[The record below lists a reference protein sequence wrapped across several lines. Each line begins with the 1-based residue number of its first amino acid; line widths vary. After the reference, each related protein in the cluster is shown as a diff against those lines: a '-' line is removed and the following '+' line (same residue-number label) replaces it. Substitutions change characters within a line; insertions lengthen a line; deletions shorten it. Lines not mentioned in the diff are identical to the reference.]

1 MKVQVNFVTVG
12 RNDAFS
18 RYLNVI
24 KMRHNLEQR
33 GMGLSFNSLKGHA
46 IVKALRI
53 GGISSQRIKPRAK
66 TTRKFDDVSNSRV
79 GANVCFE
86 TSCIIT

>member
-1 MKVQVNFVTVG
+1 MPVCG
-12 RNDAFS
+12 NDAFS
-18 RYLNVI
+18 SYLNII
-24 KMRHNLEQR
+24 KRRHHLEQR
-33 GMGLSFNSLKGHA
+33 SMGLSFNSKKGHA

-53 GGISSQRIKPRAK
+53 GGTSSQRLKPRAK

-86 TSCIIT
+86 TSFIIT